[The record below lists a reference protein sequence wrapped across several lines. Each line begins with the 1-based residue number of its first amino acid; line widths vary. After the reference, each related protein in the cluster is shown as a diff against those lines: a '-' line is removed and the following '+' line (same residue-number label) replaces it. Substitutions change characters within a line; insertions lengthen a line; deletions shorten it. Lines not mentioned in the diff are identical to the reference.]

1 MATLYRQLKPRPG
14 FSGER
19 IAAHQRG
26 RMHAA
31 IIELVD
37 RNGYDALTVAAIV
50 EAAGVSKHTFYE
62 NFKDKNGCFL
72 ATYGLIVRHAARQ
85 VLIARSRAD
94 APTAAVRAALLA
106 LAEDVA
112 ERPKEARFALVDGL
126 DVPGEPKAR
135 WHATGLFALL
145 ITESLSE
152 LDASAALP
160 SVLGRGIASGV
171 GRIAHARLIE
181 GREASLPDE
190 AEGLAEWVL
199 AFTGPLAAQVCSR
212 QGTMRPPSPPS
223 ATERR
228 ASSAQPTIGDERAM
242 ILSAAT
248 RLAAEDGYD
257 SLTVTRIRA
266 TAGIS
271 RRRFEDH
278 FEGVRDCFLAAL
290 EQQTLSTLDE
300 IKQAYIQAGSWAK
313 GVHLAIV
320 RTCDRLARDPTL
332 VRLGFSEV
340 LMPGAESL
348 PWRTDFFSHLDSL
361 LCAGAPV
368 DQRPTALAAEASIGG
383 LMSLLHHYSAAGQA
397 QRLPA
402 IADALSFLVLA
413 PAIGADEAAAV
424 ISCD

>member
-14 FSGER
+14 YSGER

-37 RNGYDALTVAAIV
+37 RGGYDTLTVAAIV

-62 NFKDKNGCFL
+62 NFKDKEDCFL
-72 ATYGLIVRHAARQ
+72 STYGLIARHAARQ
-85 VLIARSRAD
+85 VLIARGHED
-94 APTAAVRAALLA
+94 TPAAGIQAALLA
-106 LAEDVA
+106 LAQNVA
-112 ERPKEARFALVDGL
+112 ERPKEARFALVEGL

-135 WHATGLFALL
+135 WHATGLFAVLV
-145 ITESLSE
+145 TESLSE
-152 LDASAALP
+152 LDASAAVP

-171 GRIAHARLIE
+171 GRIAHARLIV

-190 AEGLAEWVL
+190 TEELSKWVL
-199 AFTGPLAAQVCSR
+199 SFRGPLPAQACS
-212 QGTMRPPSPPS
+212 G
-223 ATERR
+223 
-228 ASSAQPTIGDERAM
+228 AQPMRSRSSGRRTSGAKAMIGDERAM
-242 ILSAAT
+242 ILAAAT
-248 RLAAEDGYD
+248 RLAAEKGYD

-271 RRRFEDH
+271 RRSFEEH

-290 EQQTLSTLDE
+290 EEQTRSALDE
-300 IKQAYIQAGSWAK
+300 IKQAYFEADGWAR

-320 RTCDRLARDPTL
+320 RTCYRLARDPTL

-348 PWRTDFFSHLDSL
+348 QWRTGFFSHLDSL
-361 LCAGAPV
+361 LCAGAPI
-368 DQRPTALAAEASIGG
+368 DQRPTKLAAEASVGG
-383 LMSLLHHYSAAGQA
+383 LMSLLYLYSAAGRA
-397 QRLPA
+397 HRLPA
-402 IADALSFLVLA
+402 IADALSYLVLA
-413 PAIGADEAAAV
+413 PAIGPDEAAAV
-424 ISCD
+424 IADD

>member
-14 FSGER
+14 YSGER

-31 IIELVD
+31 IVELVD
-37 RNGYDALTVAAIV
+37 RGGYEALTVAALV

-62 NFKDKNGCFL
+62 NFKDKEDCFL
-72 ATYGLIVRHAARQ
+72 STYGLIVRHAARQ
-85 VLIARSRAD
+85 VLIARGREDTPAGGI
-94 APTAAVRAALLA
+94 RAALLT
-106 LAEDVA
+106 LAQDVA
-112 ERPKEARFALVDGL
+112 ERPKEARFALVEGL

-135 WHATGLFALL
+135 WHAIGLFAVL
-145 ITESLSE
+145 IAESFSE
-152 LDASAALP
+152 LDASASLP

-171 GRIAHARLIE
+171 GRIAHARLIA
-181 GREASLPDE
+181 GGEASLPEE
-190 AEGLAEWVL
+190 AEELTKWVL
-199 AFTGPLAAQVCSR
+199 SFSGPLPAQVCSGPR
-212 QGTMRPPSPPS
+212 PMRSPSPGHRPFGG
-223 ATERR
+223 E
-228 ASSAQPTIGDERAM
+228 PTIGDERAM

-271 RRRFEDH
+271 RRRFEEH

-290 EQQTLSTLDE
+290 EEQTRSALDE
-300 IKQAYIQAGSWAK
+300 IKQAYLEADCWAR

-320 RTCDRLARDPTL
+320 CTCARLARDPTL

-348 PWRTDFFSHLDSL
+348 PWRTGFFSHLDSL
-361 LCAGAPV
+361 LRVGAPV
-368 DQRPTALAAEASIGG
+368 DQRPTMVAAEASIGG
-383 LMSLLHHYSAAGQA
+383 LMSLLYHYSAAGQA

-402 IADALSFLVLA
+402 IAGALSYLVLA
-413 PAIGADEAAAV
+413 PAIGPEEAAAV
-424 ISCD
+424 IAAD